1 MIVLVDVGN
10 TRIKWAELAAGVLV
24 SHGSAVHRGAADA
37 AFAAF
42 GAALR
47 GKVTRIVAANVAGI
61 GLAERLRAVAAER
74 GAEFDLVAVSAE
86 RLGVRCGY
94 DDPGRLGVDRWVA
107 VLAAHRRA
115 GGAACV
121 VSAGTAVTFD
131 LVDRT
136 GQHRGGLILP
146 GARLFAVALDRHTS
160 DIGVTA
166 AAAAVPR
173 GLDLLGRDTD
183 AAVAHGAW
191 LALAAGVDRAI
202 ATVARELGAAPRVF
216 VTGGDAPTLRAWLEA
231 ETEERAD
238 LVLEGLALLAA
249 PG

>member
-1 MIVLVDVGN
+1 
-10 TRIKWAELAAGVLV
+10 
-24 SHGSAVHRGAADA
+24 
-37 AFAAF
+37 
-42 GAALR
+42 
-47 GKVTRIVAANVAGI
+47 
-61 GLAERLRAVAAER
+61 
-74 GAEFDLVAVSAE
+74 
-86 RLGVRCGY
+86 
-94 DDPGRLGVDRWVA
+94 
-107 VLAAHRRA
+107 
-115 GGAACV
+115 
-121 VSAGTAVTFD
+121 
-131 LVDRT
+131 
-136 GQHRGGLILP
+136 LILP